1 MEDFA
6 EDAVRRGFDRDLP
19 SDPTMSYVSE
29 SPTTDPVALPTPTEG
44 LTSWG
49 ILVAEAAG
57 EELDAEPLTQGKVAS
72 LFQLH
77 RRLGRG
83 GFGEVWEA
91 TQKSLNR
98 IVAIKR
104 IQDVKYDQM
113 RTREERT
120 ALEWVFR
127 QEAYIT
133 AQLDHPNI
141 IPVHD
146 LGLDDKGRPL
156 LAMKLVEGENW
167 AEVIIREVRQF
178 PVEEFLSRQLP
189 ILLSMAQAVAFAH
202 SRGIVH
208 RDLKPSQVMVGRFGE
223 VLLVDWGLA
232 VHIPGESTDPAHA
245 ISRMEELPTRDT
257 ARNPAGTPALM
268 APEQTRMSADSIT
281 FQTDV
286 FLLGGILYFLLCGH
300 FPHDALT
307 TRESVAKAISCEI
320 EDPRLRSPDRPMP
333 GALVELAMQ
342 CLQKRPADRLASAEE
357 FIARLRDYL
366 RGESNRR
373 DSLGITESVE
383 REFLARFGSTN
394 NDQADRLAAAT
405 AAERYETLADLLNR
419 LDHAGRLWGS
429 NPDLDRIR
437 GDIRRT
443 YAELAIVR
451 GDLTLARML
460 VRDLPDL
467 EGGWSLR
474 QRLDAAE
481 RGLARQRSQ
490 RLFALASATV
500 LLVGLLLVS
509 FIAIQNQRASNLR
522 LLQERDRAERARQNA
537 EHAERDAVAHS
548 IAADA
553 ARQAAERE
561 HYFSSITL
569 ADVNLTQGN
578 ASRAREML
586 INRSPAAWRGWEWG
600 HLMAQLHK
608 ETISLVNQAQM
619 FHADWSPD
627 GTRIVTGDFNH
638 VAVWEAATGRQI
650 WRRAT
655 NDYVVWTTIFSPDG
669 TRILACSFDQSA
681 VLLDAETGR
690 RIRQF
695 SGHTNIL
702 RGGAFSPDG
711 SLIATTGQDRSVIV
725 WSVEDGRQ
733 LFRKDD
739 FEAAVYNAT
748 FSPDGRIVVAC
759 SLDGQVVGWNAHT
772 GAQAFAL
779 PRQTGGVNTVI
790 YTDDARHLVTS
801 SRDGFVRIYDAET
814 FEPVRSF
821 SDDPPA
827 WLHTLDVSPD
837 GRLVAGGGEDG
848 VCRIWDL
855 ETGEPLA
862 RFLIDDPIWKTRF
875 SPDGG
880 KLLTTSRFSVRI
892 FETARVLALPAA
904 MADPPLDEIQS
915 LVQTVAVFAMPAAR
929 QQTWAERSNAW
940 LTPSGFSRVETET
953 GSAWLVHSR
962 YTRMSPDRELVAQ
975 LDPNDLTVKV
985 RNLRSG
991 TVLAR
996 FEDLQAIDHA
1006 FSPDGR
1012 WLAIMEFDRIV
1023 RLIDTASW
1031 TETRRFIKDPDRI
1044 LAGDRVEYKGMSMA
1058 FSPDSTLLAG
1068 GFINGRVCLWDVE
1081 SGREIRELSDVGGVG
1096 ISLAFSADGKL
1107 LAAGGNQDLAG
1118 VWDVGS
1124 GEQLQVLR
1132 GHNRSIFTIIFSPD
1146 ASRIVTIA
1154 DDRTAKL
1161 WDTATGREILTLTTG
1176 DLTRQPLGAAFG
1188 ADGIELI
1195 VVFNDGRVDSLRPFP
1210 WHAHEYPGDE
1220 TLGFE
1225 HRFEWWKRL
1234 QRTGRAIDLAD
1245 VDIRLAPSRLTVH

>member
-1 MEDFA
+1 MEDFVD
-6 EDAVRRGFDRDLP
+6 EFTESGFGSELP
-19 SDPTMSYVSE
+19 SDPTVSYVSD
-29 SPTTDPVALPTPTEG
+29 SPTTDPLALPTPTEG
-44 LTSWG
+44 LTTWG
-49 ILVAEAAG
+49 ILVSEPPG
-57 EELDAEPLTQGKVAS
+57 EELDAEPTTQDKVVS
-72 LFQLH
+72 LFQMH

-91 TQKSLNR
+91 TQRSLNR

-104 IQDVKYDQM
+104 IQDAKYDQN
-113 RTREERT
+113 RTREERA

-146 LGLDDKGRPL
+146 LGLDEKGRPL

-178 PVEEFLSRQLP
+178 PVDEFLSRQLP

-208 RDLKPSQVMVGRFGE
+208 RDLKPSQVMVGRYGE

-232 VHIPGESTDPAHA
+232 VHIPGESTDPAHS

-307 TRESVAKAISCEI
+307 TRESIAKAIACEV
-320 EDPRLRSPDRPMP
+320 EDPRLRSPDRPVP
-333 GALVELAMQ
+333 AALVELALQ
-342 CLQKRPADRLASAEE
+342 CLQKRPTDRLASAEE

-373 DSLGITESVE
+373 DSLGITESIE
-383 REFLARFGSTN
+383 REYRARFGPTGN
-394 NDQADRLAAAT
+394 EHADRLAAAT

-419 LDHAGRLWGS
+419 LEHAGRLWGN
-429 NPDLDRIR
+429 NPNLDRIR

-460 VRDLPDL
+460 VRGLPDL
-467 EGGWSLR
+467 EGGWSLG

-481 RGLARQRSQ
+481 KGLARQRSQ
-490 RLFALASATV
+490 RLFALASAAV

-509 FIAIQNQRASNLR
+509 FVAIQNQRASNLR
-522 LLQERDRAERARQNA
+522 LQQERDRAERARQNA
-537 EHAERDAVAHS
+537 ELAERDAVAHS

-553 ARQAAERE
+553 ARETAEQE

-569 ADVNLTQGN
+569 AEVNLAQGN

-608 ETISLVNQAQM
+608 ETISLVNPAQM

-627 GTRIVTGDFNH
+627 GSRIVTGDFNH

-650 WRRAT
+650 WRRST
-655 NDYVVWTTIFSPDG
+655 NDYVVWTSVFSPDG

-711 SLIATTGQDRSVIV
+711 SLIVTTGQDRSVVV
-725 WSVEDGRQ
+725 WNVEEGSQ
-733 LFRKDD
+733 VFRKDGFD
-739 FEAAVYNAT
+739 AAVYNAT
-748 FSPDGRIVVAC
+748 FSPDGSLVVAC
-759 SLDGQVVGWNAHT
+759 SLDGQVVGWTART
-772 GAQAFAL
+772 GKQAFEL
-779 PRQTGGVNTVI
+779 PRQAGGINTVV
-790 YTDDARHLVTS
+790 YTDDGRLLVTS
-801 SRDGFVRIYDAET
+801 GRDGFVRVYDAGTLEQ
-814 FEPVRSF
+814 VRSF
-821 SDDPPA
+821 ADDPPA
-827 WLHTLDVSPD
+827 WLHTIDVTPD

-855 ETGEPLA
+855 QTGERLA
-862 RFLIDDPIWKTRF
+862 RFLVDDPIWKTRF
-875 SPDGG
+875 SPDGRR
-880 KLLTTSRFSVRI
+880 LLTTSRFSVRV
-892 FETARVLALPAA
+892 FELTRLLTLPIATP
-904 MADPPLDEIQS
+904 DPSLEEIINIP
-915 LVQTVAVFAMPAAR
+915 QTVAAFGMPAAR
-929 QQTWAERSNAW
+929 QQTWAERANAW
-940 LTPSGFSRVETET
+940 LTPSGFSRVET
-953 GSAWLVHSR
+953 GPGGVWLVHSR
-962 YTRMSPDRELVAQ
+962 YTRKSPNRELVAR
-975 LDPNDLTVKV
+975 LDPDDLTVEV
-985 RNLRSG
+985 RTLRSG
-991 TVLAR
+991 EVLAR

-1023 RLIDTASW
+1023 RLIDTGTWS
-1031 TETRRFIKDPDRI
+1031 ETRRFIKDPDRV
-1044 LAGDRVEYKGMSMA
+1044 LAGDRVEYKGMSIA
-1058 FSPDSTLLAG
+1058 FSPDSKLLAG

-1081 SGREIRELSDVGGVG
+1081 RGTEIREFSDVGGVG
-1096 ISLAFSADGKL
+1096 ISVAFSPDGRW
-1107 LAAGGNQDLAG
+1107 LASGGNQDIVGL
-1118 VWDVGS
+1118 WDVAS

-1132 GHNRSIFTIIFSPD
+1132 GHNRSIFALAFNPD
-1146 ASRIVTIA
+1146 ASRLVTIA

-1161 WDTATGREILTLTTG
+1161 WDTATGREILTIATG
-1176 DLTRQPLGAAFG
+1176 DPTRQPLGAAFS

-1195 VVFNDGRVDSLRPFP
+1195 VVSSDGSVESFRPFP
-1210 WHAHEYPGDE
+1210 WRLHEYPGDE
-1220 TLGFE
+1220 TLSFDQ
-1225 HRFEWWKRL
+1225 RFEWWKRL
-1234 QRTGRAIDLAD
+1234 RRSHTSIDLAD
-1245 VDIRLAPSRLTVH
+1245 VDIRLAPLRLAAD